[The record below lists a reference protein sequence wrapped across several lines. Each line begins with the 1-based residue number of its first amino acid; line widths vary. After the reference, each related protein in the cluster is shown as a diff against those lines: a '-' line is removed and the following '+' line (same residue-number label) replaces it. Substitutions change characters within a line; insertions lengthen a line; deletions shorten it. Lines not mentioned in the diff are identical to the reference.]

1 VEDTVASAIDGLIS
15 GLKTTDLINSLMQVE
30 AGPQTLLKQK
40 VAKTTS
46 VVTALQGLNTK
57 LSSLATSSQAAM
69 KPAAWQPVTASS
81 TDTSVKATAAAGAPQ
96 SSLTFRVE
104 ALASKQTS
112 VTSAGTLAGL
122 FGQAVTTSATIVT
135 GTGDTAK
142 ATTLDLTGVTDLAG
156 LAKKINESGSGV
168 SATVVNVS
176 ATETRLQLTG
186 GATGAAAT
194 FDLFGGTVT
203 TAQLTSGTPPT
214 AAIKHTDA
222 LVSAQD
228 AAIRLWP
235 TSTAGSGT
243 VVKSAT
249 NTFTGVVDKLDLTV
263 SKVTPTADAAV
274 TVTVGRDDAALKTL
288 VSGLVA
294 NVSTVLS
301 EITSR
306 TKNTTTTAEDGRALV
321 TGGVLSGDSG
331 VRQLQ
336 SSVLAAASQPVD
348 GVSPSTVGI
357 VIGRDGTITYD
368 DAKLTA
374 ALAADPAKVQ
384 KIVTEVATRL
394 DKVAT
399 AQSDKTTGA
408 LTLKIQ
414 AQDAFRKQLD
424 DQVSSWNVRLDMRR
438 TALEKT
444 YAALEVSLSNLNAQS
459 SWLTSQLDA
468 LNANKA

>member
-1 VEDTVASAIDGLIS
+1 MASAIDGLVS

-40 VAKTTS
+40 VAKTES
-46 VVTALQGLNTK
+46 VVTALQGLNSK
-57 LSSLATSSQAAM
+57 LSSLATSAQSAM
-69 KPAAWQPVTASS
+69 KPASWQAVTATSS
-81 TDTSVKATAAAGAPQ
+81 DTSVKATAAAGAPQ
-96 SSLTFRVE
+96 SSLTFRVD
-104 ALASKQTS
+104 ALAAKQTS
-112 VTSAGTLAGL
+112 VTSASTLAGL
-122 FGQAVTTSATIVT
+122 FGTTDPVTSATIVVGE
-135 GTGDTAK
+135 GTAAK

-156 LAKKINESGSGV
+156 LAKKINASGSGI

-186 GATGAAAT
+186 GATGAAAA

-203 TAQLTSGTPPT
+203 TAEAAAAPST
-214 AAIKHTDA
+214 AAVKRADA
-222 LVSAQD
+222 LTKAQD

-235 TSTAGSGT
+235 TSAPDSGT

-249 NTFTGVVDKLDLTV
+249 NTFAGVVDKLDLTV
-263 SKVTPTADAAV
+263 SKVTPAADAAV

-306 TKNTTTTAEDGRALV
+306 TKSTTTTAADGRTVV
-321 TGGVLSGDSG
+321 TGGLLSGDSG
-331 VRQLQ
+331 TRAL
-336 SSVLAAASQPVD
+336 SSTVLAAASQPVG

-357 VIGRDGTITYD
+357 VIGRDGTVTYD

-374 ALAADPAKVQ
+374 ALAADPEKVQ
-384 KIVTEVATRL
+384 KIVTEIATRL

-414 AQDAFRKQLD
+414 GQDAYRKQLD
-424 DQVSSWNVRLDMRR
+424 DQVSSWNTRLEMRR

-444 YAALEVSLSNLNAQS
+444 YASLEVSLSNLNAQS

>member
-1 VEDTVASAIDGLIS
+1 MASAIDGLVS

-40 VAKTTS
+40 VAKTES
-46 VVTALQGLNTK
+46 VVAALQGLNTK
-57 LSSLATSSQAAM
+57 LSSLATSAQTAL
-69 KPAAWQPVTASS
+69 KPASWEAVTASS
-81 TDTSVKATAAAGAPQ
+81 TDTSVKATAGAGAPQ
-96 SSLTFRVE
+96 SSLTFRVD
-104 ALASKQTS
+104 ALAAKQTS
-112 VTSAGTLAGL
+112 VTSASTLAGL
-122 FGQAVTTSATIVT
+122 FGTNDPVTSASIIT
-135 GTGDTAK
+135 GEGTTAK

-156 LAKKINESGSGV
+156 LAKKINASGSGV

-186 GATGAAAT
+186 GATGAAAA
-194 FDLFGGTVT
+194 FDLYKGTVT
-203 TAQLTSGTPPT
+203 AADLTATTPPV
-214 AAIKHTDA
+214 AAVKRAEA
-222 LVSAQD
+222 LTRAQD
-228 AAIRLWP
+228 AEIRLWP

-243 VVKSAT
+243 LVKSAT
-249 NTFTGVVDKLDLTV
+249 NTFAGVVDRLDLTV
-263 SKVTPTADAAV
+263 SKVTPGTDPAV
-274 TVTVGRDDAALKTL
+274 TVTVGRDDEAVKTL
-288 VSGLVA
+288 VSGLVT
-294 NVSTVLS
+294 NVSTVLG

-306 TKNTTTTAEDGRALV
+306 TKGTTTTATDGRTVV
-321 TGGVLSGDSG
+321 TGGLLSGDSAI
-331 VRQLQ
+331 REL
-336 SSVLAAASQPVD
+336 SSAVLAAASQPVG

-357 VIGRDGTITYD
+357 VIGRDGTVTFD

-374 ALAADPAKVQ
+374 ALAADPANVQ
-384 KIVTEVATRL
+384 KIVTEIATRL

-414 AQDAFRKQLD
+414 GQDAYRKQLD
-424 DQVSSWNVRLDMRR
+424 DQVASWDIRLAMRR

-444 YAALEVSLSNLNAQS
+444 YASLEVSLSNLNAQS